1 MKLTTIGTH
10 AGHDI
15 NEHDDDSDEHDDDID
30 EHGDDSDE
38 HGGHQYEE
46 DIIKKLKI
54 HC

>member
-1 MKLTTIGTH
+1 LH
-10 AGHDI
+10 AI
-15 NEHDDDSDEHDDDID
+15 SDGSDAD
-30 EHGDDSDE
+30 ESEGDDSDE